1 MVGKDKPMTEI
12 SNSNSSNNDL
22 TRHRP
27 TGLTILAL
35 LFIIA
40 GAFTLLAGITTL
52 ETALAQASG
61 PILTDLEALFIPLG
75 IEILCI
81 ASFVVALGLF
91 TVKSWWVW
99 LVAVVLSII
108 GLVVNVVSL
117 VIPNMFTI
125 AITGALVGIAINAIV
140 LYYLS
145 RRNVRQYFGKMA
157 TPRESTSTTVGV

>member
-1 MVGKDKPMTEI
+1 MTKI
-12 SNSNSSNNDL
+12 SNSNSNNDL
-22 TRHRP
+22 TTHRP
-27 TGLTILAL
+27 TGLTILAV

-99 LVAVVLSII
+99 LVAVVLSTI
-108 GLVVNVVSL
+108 GLVVNIVSL

-125 AITGALVGIAINAIV
+125 TGPVVGIAINAII

-145 RRNVRQYFGKMA
+145 RRNVRQYFGNNKA
-157 TPRESTSTTVGV
+157 VARESPSTTTVGI

>member
-1 MVGKDKPMTEI
+1 MTEI
-12 SNSNSSNNDL
+12 SNSSNNDL

-99 LVAVVLSII
+99 LVAVVLSTI
-108 GLVVNVVSL
+108 GLVVNAVSL

-125 AITGALVGIAINAIV
+125 VVAGALVGIAINAIV

-145 RRNVRQYFGKMA
+145 RRNVRQYFGKVA
-157 TPRESTSTTVGV
+157 TPRESSSTTVGV

>member
-1 MVGKDKPMTEI
+1 MTKSS
-12 SNSNSSNNDL
+12 SNSSNSNNDL

-27 TGLTILAL
+27 TGLTIMAL

-52 ETALAQASG
+52 ETAIAQASG
-61 PILTDLEALFIPLG
+61 PILTELEVLFIPLG

-99 LVAVVLSII
+99 LVAVVLSTI
-108 GLVVNVVSL
+108 GLAVNVVSL
-117 VIPNMFTI
+117 VIPYMFTI

-145 RRNVRQYFGKMA
+145 RRNVRQYFGNKA
-157 TPRESTSTTVGV
+157 SARESSSTTTTTTAGV